1 MGRICNN
8 LYIQSDTSLQAD
20 IFENFQNKCTEIY
33 KFFSVHFNS
42 APELAWQAA
51 LRKTKVLLKLLANID
66 MLLIVE
72 KGIRSGIYH
81 TIHRFAK
88 PNNKYMKDYDNIKH
102 QHISCIRN
110 LIICMGG

>member
-1 MGRICNN
+1 M
-8 LYIQSDTSLQAD
+8 YIQSDTSLQAD

-51 LRKTKVLLKLLANID
+51 LRKTKELLKLLANND

-72 KGIRSGIYH
+72 KVSEVEYIILFIDLQNLTTH
-81 TIHRFAK
+81 TWKI
-88 PNNKYMKDYDNIKH
+88 MITQSINISPVSK
-102 QHISCIRN
+102 I
-110 LIICMGG
+110 

>member
-1 MGRICNN
+1 M
-8 LYIQSDTSLQAD
+8 YIQSDTSLQAD

-51 LRKTKVLLKLLANID
+51 LRKTKELLKLLANND

-72 KGIRSGIYH
+72 KVSEVEYIILFIDLQNLTTH
-81 TIHRFAK
+81 TWKI
-88 PNNKYMKDYDNIKH
+88 MIT
-102 QHISCIRN
+102 
-110 LIICMGG
+110 

>member
-1 MGRICNN
+1 MERICNN

-51 LRKTKVLLKLLANID
+51 LRKTKELLKLLANND

-72 KGIRSGIYH
+72 KVSEVEYIILFIDLQNLTTH
-81 TIHRFAK
+81 T
-88 PNNKYMKDYDNIKH
+88 
-102 QHISCIRN
+102 
-110 LIICMGG
+110 

>member
-1 MGRICNN
+1 MERICNN

-33 KFFSVHFNS
+33 QFFSVHFNS

-51 LRKTKVLLKLLANID
+51 LRKTKELLKLLANND

-72 KGIRSGIYH
+72 KVSEVEYIILFIDLQNLTTH
-81 TIHRFAK
+81 T
-88 PNNKYMKDYDNIKH
+88 
-102 QHISCIRN
+102 
-110 LIICMGG
+110 